1 MKRCSKGIA
10 QKACTNPK
18 TLNFGD
24 DDVQCLNVLA
34 NNIQNSKLEDQLD
47 NWCFEDVSLSRR
59 DDIRLDNWTE
69 KMALESYVSFVSKK
83 PTPKNIFYWKIH
95 RCLSYASCKE

>member
-18 TLNFGD
+18 TLNCGD

-34 NNIQNSKLEDQLD
+34 NNVKNSKLEDKLD
-47 NWCFEDVSLSRR
+47 NWWFED
-59 DDIRLDNWTE
+59 
-69 KMALESYVSFVSKK
+69 ASFLRKVKG
-83 PTPKNIFYWKIH
+83 
-95 RCLSYASCKE
+95 